1 MLKLPGMQKSI
12 HPQYFDDAKVTC
24 VCGNTFTTGAT
35 VPEIR
40 VEVCSKCHPFFT
52 GEMKFVDT
60 LGKVE
65 RFQQAQKKATEIKA
79 KKQEVTREREERR
92 RPTSLKEMLD
102 LAKKQAS
109 S

>member
-1 MLKLPGMQKSI
+1 MKANI
-12 HPQYFDDAKVTC
+12 HPQYFDDCKVSC
-24 VCGNTFTTGAT
+24 VCGNAFTTGAT
-35 VPEIR
+35 VAEIR
-40 VEVCSKCHPFFT
+40 VEVCSNCHPFFT

-65 RFQQAQKKATEIKA
+65 KFQQAQKKATEIKA
-79 KKQEVTREREERR
+79 QKQEVVRAREERR

>member
-1 MLKLPGMQKSI
+1 MKKGI

-35 VPEIR
+35 MPEIR
-40 VEVCSKCHPFFT
+40 VEVCAKCHPFFT

-65 RFQQAQKKATEIKA
+65 KFQQAQQKAATIKA
-79 KKQEVTREREERR
+79 HKQEVVKAREERR

-102 LAKKQAS
+102 LAKKQATS
-109 S
+109 

>member
-1 MLKLPGMQKSI
+1 MQKNI
-12 HPQYFDDAKVTC
+12 HPQYFDDAKVSC
-24 VCGNTFTTGAT
+24 VCGNSFTTGAT

-40 VEVCSKCHPFFT
+40 VEICSNCHPFFT

-65 RFQQAQKKATEIKA
+65 KFQQAQKKAKDIKA
-79 KKQEVTREREERR
+79 KKQEVVKAREERK
-92 RPTSLKEMLD
+92 RPESLKEMFD